1 MKYHQP
7 PNVFTESIHLFVED
21 INRSAAFYQE
31 IIGLKI
37 LQQFEQKVLLTTDG
51 EHALLTIEQPDGVL
65 PKESRRT
72 GLYHFALLLPNR
84 SELSVFLHHLI
95 RTGYPIQ
102 GASDHLVSEAI
113 YLQDPDGNGIEV
125 YADRPSEQ
133 WEWKEGQVVMAT
145 ESINL
150 QDLLAEGNEKKWR
163 GLPKETIMGHIH
175 LHVANLSDAEN
186 FYIKGLGFNV
196 VQRLSNHALF
206 ISTGGYHHHIGLNIW
221 NGEGVSAPS
230 KKSAGLHYFTIVL
243 NDKEK
248 LNHIIANLREM
259 NVGIQEKNNC
269 FFVQDPSGNSIQLR
283 VR

>member
-1 MKYHQP
+1 MRYHQP
-7 PNVFTESIHLFVED
+7 PNIFTESIHLFVED
-21 INRSAAFYQE
+21 INRSTAFYQAV
-31 IIGLKI
+31 IGLKI
-37 LQQFEQKVLLTTDG
+37 LQQLDQKVLLTADG
-51 EHALLTIEQPDGVL
+51 EHVLLTIEQPEGVL
-65 PKESRRT
+65 PKESKRT

-84 SELSVFLHHLI
+84 SELAVFLLHLI

-125 YADRPSEQ
+125 YTDRPSEQ

-145 ESINL
+145 EPINS
-150 QDLLAEGNEKKWR
+150 QDLLAEGNEKNWS

-175 LHVANLSDAEN
+175 LHVANLRDAED

-230 KKSAGLHYFTIVL
+230 KKSVGLHYFSIVL
-243 NDKEK
+243 NDEEK
-248 LNHIIANLREM
+248 LNHIIASLGEM
-259 NVGIQEKNNC
+259 NISIQKKSNC